1 MLRIRSDP
9 RPSESN
15 AIPSPG
21 FHRIRRISVGSD
33 KILYWIRWDP
43 KDNNED
49 QAEHLA
55 RELMNSDRPIL
66 ELSQIQALVQMH
78 DNLRP
83 RLYSITDTNP
93 LAQRINDGS
102 EANINTMLCCVENTA
117 SMVRIGRALHNEP
130 LSHEAREVLN
140 TEGGNL
146 IRNNIR
152 ILSTAANEIRE
163 NTRTLQTA
171 ILENERTANDS
182 RTTELIQQQIQITTN
197 ISHDPRQANQ
207 QIREL
212 LPISERL
219 QNRIQELEPNEN
231 DPVRRVAQANVQYI
245 KYAAGVF
252 LLGAAAFSM
261 CAGVA
266 YLAPIV
272 ATALEGVTVSLSGG
286 AVAAAQL
293 GIVTAVAAKKR

>member
-1 MLRIRSDP
+1 MDRFNVT
-9 RPSESN
+9 E
-15 AIPSPG
+15 
-21 FHRIRRISVGSD
+21 
-33 KILYWIRWDP
+33 
-43 KDNNED
+43 DNNED
-49 QAEHLA
+49 QAQHLA

-66 ELSQIQALVQMH
+66 ELSQIRALVQMH
-78 DNLRP
+78 DNLQP
-83 RLYSITDTNP
+83 RLHSVTDTNP

-102 EANINTMLCCVENTA
+102 EANINTMLCCVDNTTIMA
-117 SMVRIGRALHNEP
+117 RICHALDNEP
-130 LSHEAREVLN
+130 LSHEAREVVN

-152 ILSTAANEIRE
+152 IFSTAANEIQE
-163 NTRTLQTA
+163 NTRTLQRA

-182 RTTELIQQQIQITTN
+182 QTTELIQQQIQIAAN

-219 QNRIQELEPNEN
+219 QNRIQELESNEN
-231 DPVRRVAQANVQYI
+231 DPVRRVAQANTQYI

-252 LLGAAAFSM
+252 LLGAAVFSM

-272 ATALEGVTVSLSGG
+272 ATALEGVTMSLSGG
-286 AVAAAQL
+286 AVTAAQL
-293 GIVTAVAAKKR
+293 GVVAAVTATKR